1 MEHPSSSPPRHA
13 PHPVI
18 ERFVAACAADAR
30 VAAAFLTGSY
40 AAGTADAHS
49 DLDLGVIIAD
59 AAYDDFLTSREPFVR
74 LLGEPVFVETFG
86 RPDTLFFILADGTE
100 GELAVGRESAYR
112 EVANGPHWVLL
123 DKTGVLEGAAFV
135 GRHPDE
141 DEQREELRRLVVWFW
156 HDLSHFATAFARG
169 QWWWAYGELETLRRS
184 CVGLIRLRR
193 DFADAEAAS
202 EPGLW
207 ATRRYFCVRPSRSAN
222 STATTPWRQK
232 PRQPPSASPPHC
244 TTSACASASKMRRR
258 AVSSPGLSPMRLV
271 TISDR

>member
-1 MEHPSSSPPRHA
+1 M
-13 PHPVI
+13 
-18 ERFVAACAADAR
+18 AACAADAR

-74 LLGEPVFVETFG
+74 LLGEPVFVETFA

-202 EPGLW
+202 ECYYKVDK
-207 ATRRYFCVRPSRSAN
+207 RYPPPTWSPCARRSA
-222 STATTPWRQK
+222 
-232 PRQPPSASPPHC
+232 
-244 TTSACASASKMRRR
+244 RRSR
-258 AVSSPGLSPMRLV
+258 
-271 TISDR
+271 